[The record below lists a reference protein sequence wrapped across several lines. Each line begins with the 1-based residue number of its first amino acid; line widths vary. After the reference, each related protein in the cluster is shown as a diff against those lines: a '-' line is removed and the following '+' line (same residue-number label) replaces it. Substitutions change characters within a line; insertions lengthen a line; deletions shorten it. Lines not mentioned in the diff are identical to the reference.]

1 MFDLSEIRRKTREL
15 LHYSSPPRC
24 GVDTRQAAGVEAR
37 FKPDASFNS
46 CSIRGD
52 EAHPKC
58 VNLLGLKITY
68 GLWTIGV
75 DRAMLHYS
83 IG

>member
-1 MFDLSEIRRKTREL
+1 MAAMLRRL
-15 LHYSSPPRC
+15 
-24 GVDTRQAAGVEAR
+24 GQVAI
-37 FKPDASFNS
+37 
-46 CSIRGD
+46 SIRGD